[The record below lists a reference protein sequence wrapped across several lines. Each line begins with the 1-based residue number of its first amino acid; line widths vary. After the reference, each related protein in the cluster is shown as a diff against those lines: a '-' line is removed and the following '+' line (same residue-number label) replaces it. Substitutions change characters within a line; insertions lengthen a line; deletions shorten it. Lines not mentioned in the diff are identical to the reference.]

1 MVMVTKGEDVFCNR
15 AIALEDLAPCTQ
27 EEVDKR
33 IFVHTRHAVTE
44 NRKALKFKANDTD
57 VVVIAISV
65 FPSLKELG
73 LEKMWIAFGQ
83 GKNLRW
89 IQVHKVVNTIGPE
102 NTRGLPFFHAFT
114 GCDVVSAFRGRGK
127 KCAWQ
132 TWNVCKE
139 VSKTFAKLSQCVP
152 ALDDTD
158 LQNLEKFV
166 VALYDRSSAAKRVND
181 AGLNLFAQ
189 KQRPY
194 DAIPPTQS
202 ALRLHAKRAIFQGGI
217 IWGRQLSPGLA
228 PIVQRNGDGSEK
240 TTLEKYARSTFHQLL
255 QVVKNLLNVVGKLW
269 TELYSFV

>member
-1 MVMVTKGEDVFCNR
+1 MIKVK
-15 AIALEDLAPCTQ
+15 
-27 EEVDKR
+27 
-33 IFVHTRHAVTE
+33 
-44 NRKALKFKANDTD
+44 DTD

-83 GKNLRW
+83 GKHSRW
-89 IQVHKVVNTIGPE
+89 IPVHVVVNTIGPE
-102 NTRGLPFFHAFT
+102 KTRGLPFFHAFT
-114 GCDVVSAFRGRGK
+114 GYDVVSAFRGRGK

-139 VSKTFAKLSQCVP
+139 VSNTFAKLSQCVP

-166 VALYDRSSAAKRVND
+166 VIMYDRSSASTSVND
-181 AGLNLFAQ
+181 ARLNLFVQ

-202 ALRLHAKRAIFQGGI
+202 AVRLHAKRAIFQGGI
-217 IWGRQLSPGLA
+217 IWVRQLSPGLT
-228 PIVQRNGDGSEK
+228 PIVQWNGDGSEK
-240 TTLEKYARSTFHQLL
+240 TTLRRYAGSTFHQLL
-255 QVVKNLLNVVGKLW
+255 QVVKNLLNVIARRLFPEMQVHSLW